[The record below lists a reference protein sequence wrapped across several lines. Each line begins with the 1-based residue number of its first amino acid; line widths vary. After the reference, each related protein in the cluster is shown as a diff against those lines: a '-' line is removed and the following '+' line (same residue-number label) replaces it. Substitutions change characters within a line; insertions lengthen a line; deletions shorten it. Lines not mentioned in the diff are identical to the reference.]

1 MLGIHVSFRGCT
13 VYRVPALPPTT
24 YSFQS
29 LIFHTKPLKNPSLLN
44 ATCLAGNH
52 CYTPNFGIN
61 MKIQWACSPHLPPQK
76 EIIQQKSSI
85 LLLHVET
92 NKFIHHKKKN
102 NSPSF
107 QKNNNIHQISP
118 RHQHPQPFLPTPKKR
133 AQAAAPRSPAAP
145 CGVFG
150 AFQLGSGYLNTRFG
164 RGGNGNAGSKN
175 RPDLVCVFKG

>member
-29 LIFHTKPLKNPSLLN
+29 FIFHTKPLKNPSLLN

-52 CYTPNFGIN
+52 CYTQNYGIN
-61 MKIQWACSPHLPPQK
+61 MKIQCVCSSHLPPQK

-92 NKFIHHKKKN
+92 KKVYAPQIKI

-107 QKNNNIHQISP
+107 QKNNNIHQITP
-118 RHQHPQPFLPTPKKR
+118 RHQHPQPFLPTQKNT
-133 AQAAAPRSPAAP
+133 QAAAPRSPAAP

-150 AFQLGSGYLNTRFG
+150 AFQLGSGYLSTRFG
-164 RGGNGNAGSKN
+164 RWGESGEQK
-175 RPDLVCVFKG
+175 PTWCVCF